1 MQLSFVSSVAWR
13 NWENCTQSSRFN
25 LYDMLNYSCILIGSR
40 LSSIG
45 AQTLNLLSFLYHG
58 KEKGSMLPCVWS
70 VVDHRGR
77 QNVETTSVTH
87 SIMHLSSASPRG
99 GTPSWRG
106 FPEGGPRADVWEYV
120 DLTGTLQQISALV
133 VGGNVKFLNALLSGR
148 MWGVRFCLTER
159 RLGTIDVG
167 ISNFKIPLCI
177 YCL

>member
-25 LYDMLNYSCILIGSR
+25 SYDMLNYFCILIGSR

-45 AQTLNLLSFLYHG
+45 AQTLNLHSFLYHG

-77 QNVETTSVTH
+77 QNVETSSVTH
-87 SIMHLSSASPRG
+87 SIMHFSSASPRG
-99 GTPSWRG
+99 GPRADVASPR
-106 FPEGGPRADVWEYV
+106 GGPRADVGEYV

-148 MWGVRFCLTER
+148 MWGLCFCSTER

-167 ISNFKIPLCI
+167 ISNFKIPLCL